1 MADWNAVA
9 LEQVRASSMPP
20 PRVSRAM
27 AMTHLAVYDAVNT
40 LDRSRQPYAFIG
52 DLAVY
57 GGADVNAAAA
67 TAAHGI
73 LWDLFP
79 TRRAQLD
86 ASLATSL
93 AAVPDSSSKD
103 RGISLGQAAAGA
115 MLAHRAGDGAD
126 AGHSYTWQATPGH
139 WQPTAPAFAPPL
151 LPQWG
156 SVAYFGGNYALP
168 PAPPLLTS
176 VAYATAFNE
185 VNTLGAAGSLTR
197 TAEQTQIAHF
207 WADGAG
213 TETPPGHWNSIAR
226 SVAQGRNLSIADSAR
241 LFGLL
246 NAAMADAGI
255 QSWDS
260 KYTYDFWRPIT
271 AIRDADLDGNPLTG
285 ADATWAPLLVT
296 PPFPEYTSGHSTFS
310 GAASAVLADFFG
322 ADGIGFT
329 TSSDSLPEVFRSFDS
344 FSDAAAEAGRSR
356 IYGGIHFEFGN
367 QQGLVSGHSIGT
379 YISANLLQV
388 PEPSC
393 ATLTIIVAM
402 TLLRRRGARSR
413 VRTRS
418 ATPRAAAAR
427 ASETLACCTATAFA
441 RSASSTATTP
451 VLI

>member
-1 MADWNAVA
+1 MPLRNGSLLRSLGRGGGALALAAAAALSPSALGDVVADWNAVA
-9 LEQVRASSMPP
+9 IEQVRATSMPP
-20 PRVSRAM
+20 PRVSRVM

-40 LDRSRQPYAFIG
+40 LDGSRQPYTFIG

-67 TAAHGI
+67 AAAHGV

-93 AAVPDSSSKD
+93 AVVPDSSSKA

-115 MLAHRAGDGAD
+115 MLAHRAGDGSD
-126 AGHSYTWQATPGH
+126 AEHSYSWQATPGH

-156 SVAYFGGNYALP
+156 SVTHFGGNYALA
-168 PAPPLLTS
+168 PAPPPLTS
-176 VAYATAFNE
+176 AAYTAAFNE
-185 VNTLGAAGSLTR
+185 VKTVGAVASLTR

-207 WADGAG
+207 WSDGAG

-226 SVAQGRNLSIADSAR
+226 SVAEARNLSVADSAR

-255 QSWDS
+255 HSWDC

-271 AIRDADLDGNPLTG
+271 AIRDADLDGNPLTEV
-285 ADATWAPLLVT
+285 DATWAPLLVT
-296 PPFPEYTSGHSTFS
+296 PPFPENTSGHSTFS
-310 GAASAVLADFFG
+310 GAASAVLAQFFG
-322 ADGIGFT
+322 ADGIAFT
-329 TSSDSLPEVFRSFDS
+329 TSSDGLPDVFRSFDS
-344 FSDAAAEAGRSR
+344 FSDAADEAGRSR
-356 IYGGIHFEFGN
+356 IYGGIHFEFSN

-379 YISANLLQV
+379 CISANLLQV

-393 ATLTIIVAM
+393 GTLTIIGAM
-402 TLLRRRGARSR
+402 TFLRRRRRNR
-413 VRTRS
+413 V
-418 ATPRAAAAR
+418 
-427 ASETLACCTATAFA
+427 
-441 RSASSTATTP
+441 
-451 VLI
+451 